1 MCPLCSLCT
10 CRQSQWKYIG
20 AKVIDGVY
28 TLQDPTGQEDHSKEE
43 RRPRQNS
50 MSSTTASSVDA
61 MDTIRM
67 PPSLT
72 LSKIRGVKQ
81 QALVA
86 AVNANMEVSTVA
98 LACVYFERLCLDAR
112 VDKSN
117 RRLSFAACLLL
128 AAKINEKNVRLDIR
142 TLGDEDEGKF
152 AAGLHSFVKPT
163 KASSSMFASLLEFFA
178 HDWSLSLKTV
188 FAAEWGVFVALGF
201 ELHTTPSQV
210 AFHFKRMM
218 KTLGWSPLSYL
229 GPEMYSQWQES
240 LEDEAQRRV
249 EHKARKELRRERKER
264 KLLQL
269 QREALQQENDDKR
282 RETESMFDSNV
293 QSDVSVSMIDD
304 ASSPSRT
311 HRKRSAMKLFHRL
324 ALKRNTS
331 MDKLADHPAA
341 ASEHIPSKTQRKMM
355 TRSPSLPVFVAELR
369 GESNELHV
377 AIDIEEGNGD
387 DMSVGA
393 VSDGGLMF

>member
-1 MCPLCSLCT
+1 M
-10 CRQSQWKYIG
+10 
-20 AKVIDGVY
+20 IDGVY
-28 TLQDPTGQEDHSKEE
+28 TLQDPTDHEEHSKEE
-43 RRPRQNS
+43 RRQRQNS
-50 MSSTTASSVDA
+50 QSSHTTPSVDA

-98 LACVYFERLCLDAR
+98 LACVYFERLCLDTR

-117 RRLSFAACLLL
+117 RRLAFAACLLL

-142 TLGDEDEGKF
+142 TLEDEDEGKF
-152 AAGLHSFVKPT
+152 AAGLHSLVKPT

-188 FAAEWGVFVALGF
+188 FAAEWGVFVALNF
-201 ELHTTPSQV
+201 NLHFTPSQV

-229 GPEMYSQWQES
+229 GPDMYSQWQES
-240 LEDEAQRRV
+240 LADEARRRA
-249 EHKARKELRRERKER
+249 EHEARKEARRERKER
-264 KLLQL
+264 KLLRL
-269 QREALQQENDDKR
+269 QREALQQETNDKQ
-282 RETESMFDSNV
+282 RETDSMYESNI
-293 QSDVSVSMIDD
+293 QSDVSVSMITDD
-304 ASSPSRT
+304 ASSPSRSQSV
-311 HRKRSAMKLFHRL
+311 HGRKIKMKLFHRL

-331 MDKLADHPAA
+331 MEKLAGHPAA
-341 ASEHIPSKTQRKMM
+341 ASEHIPKQQIKTM
-355 TRSPSLPVFVAELR
+355 TRSPSLPVFT
-369 GESNELHV
+369 GEPHV
-377 AIDIEEGNGD
+377 AIDIEEHENCD
-387 DMSVGA
+387 DASVSA